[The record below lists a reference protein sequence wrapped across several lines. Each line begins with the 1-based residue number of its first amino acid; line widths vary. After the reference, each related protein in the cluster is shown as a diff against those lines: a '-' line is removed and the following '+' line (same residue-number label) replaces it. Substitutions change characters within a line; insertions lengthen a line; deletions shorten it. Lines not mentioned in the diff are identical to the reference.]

1 MPTPMKLFFAILAII
16 VAIVFAPMV
25 LSPAPDNG
33 TGPAVTGLPWQ
44 IEVTPDGNTKI
55 FGLTLGTSTV
65 NDARTRFGEGE
76 LAVVA
81 APDEPASLEL
91 YFNDVTLGIVT
102 GKLIITGNVAADAL
116 ENMKQRAAKTAYM
129 NSNAKKSALA
139 DEDVPAAL
147 AAPIRAIS
155 LVPTINL
162 DAAMVVQR
170 FGQPAERLRTTEH
183 TEHFL
188 YPDRG
193 LDVVL
198 DSEGKELLQYVA
210 PRDFAHLREPL
221 TAQGVKQ

>member
-1 MPTPMKLFFAILAII
+1 MKLFFALLAII
-16 VAIVFAPMV
+16 IAIVFAPMV
-25 LSPAPDNG
+25 MSPPPDNRTG
-33 TGPAVTGLPWQ
+33 TAVSGLPWQ
-44 IEVTPDGNTKI
+44 IEVTPDGNAKV
-55 FGLTLGTSTV
+55 FGLTLGTNAMS
-65 NDARTRFGEGE
+65 DARTRFGEGE
-76 LAVVA
+76 MAIVA
-81 APDEPASLEL
+81 APGEPASLEL

-102 GKLIITGNVAADAL
+102 GKLIVTGNLAADML
-116 ENMKQRAAKTAYM
+116 ESMKQRAAKTAYM

-139 DEDVPAAL
+139 DEDMPAAL

-162 DAAMVVQR
+162 DEAMIVQR
-170 FGQPAERLRTTEH
+170 FGQPVERIRTTEH

-221 TAQGVKQ
+221 TAQGVQQ